1 MPDIDGDTGVVN
13 YEIKTAG
20 SVCEDEVRIRILD
33 ADGNEVAA
41 ADGAGGTVRIPDAR
55 LWWPWPGEPYLYT
68 ASVTY
73 GEDLYEETFGIRTV
87 AVEGTQFLIKE
98 NRSILRALENTRMRL
113 SVEEDSMCAWMSRIS
128 I

>member
-1 MPDIDGDTGVVN
+1 M
-13 YEIKTAG
+13 
-20 SVCEDEVRIRILD
+20 RIRILD

-87 AVEGTQFLIKE
+87 AVEE
-98 NRSILRALENTRMRL
+98 RSFDQWKTVLF
-113 SVEEDSMCAWMSRIS
+113 
-128 I
+128 